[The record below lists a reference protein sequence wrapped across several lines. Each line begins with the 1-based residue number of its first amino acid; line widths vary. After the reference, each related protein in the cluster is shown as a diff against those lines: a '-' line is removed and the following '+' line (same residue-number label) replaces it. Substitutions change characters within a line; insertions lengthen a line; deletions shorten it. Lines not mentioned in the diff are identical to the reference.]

1 MYHEVVVRDPP
12 VRARAEGVESTEL
25 IQLACRE
32 SQGSQLVRAA
42 DGACALRANVH
53 GELDGQ
59 RSIQLP
65 ASRR

>member
-1 MYHEVVVRDPP
+1 MREPP
-12 VRARAEGVESTEL
+12 VRARVEGVKSTKL
-25 IQLACRE
+25 VQLACRE
-32 SQGSQLVRAA
+32 AQSSELVRSV
-42 DGACALRANVH
+42 DDACALRANVH